1 MQAEGGGGESLCTEL
16 RAVLKK
22 MRSKGG
28 SLRTSILE
36 FKEAKLQPLAWRRR
50 HLKKVLGPGLVGGKG
65 LHLRLPCTIYKGFGP
80 GGPQQAGPRCCQIL
94 GRNDLR
100 GRGKQETGDRR
111 PALAWELA
119 VAEPAA
125 VVLVG

>member
-1 MQAEGGGGESLCTEL
+1 MQAEGGSGKSLCTEL
-16 RAVLKK
+16 RSVLKK
-22 MRSKGG
+22 MGSKGG
-28 SLRTSILE
+28 SVRMSILE
-36 FKEAKLQPLAWRRR
+36 FKEAKLQQLACRQR

-65 LHLRLPCTIYKGFGP
+65 LHLRFPCSIYKGLGP

-100 GRGKQETGDRR
+100 GRGKQET
-111 PALAWELA
+111 ALAWELT